1 MRSTPTLEDSDQG
14 EQDEQDEPPNPSSE
28 RVAPLRG
35 DNTTNTFRRPAGVAP
50 EHEQHKTHDETEHGQ
65 PLPGDDSYL
74 NVKFTAFEAGHITE
88 GEWRQIDKLDRRVR
102 ATRGAA

>member
-1 MRSTPTLEDSDQG
+1 VLLPYGETTRPTRSDD
-14 EQDEQDEPPNPSSE
+14 
-28 RVAPLRG
+28 PL
-35 DNTTNTFRRPAGVAP
+35 VLP